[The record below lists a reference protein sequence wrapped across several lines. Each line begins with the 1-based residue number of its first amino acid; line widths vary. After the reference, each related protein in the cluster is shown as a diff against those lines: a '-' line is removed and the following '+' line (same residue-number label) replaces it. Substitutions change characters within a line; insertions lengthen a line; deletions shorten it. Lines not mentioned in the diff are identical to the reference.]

1 MTAVPTPLVPWETL
15 VRLTDPLHEPT
26 RQRLRTLKAARTASD
41 GIRVVMRSHGRVRGS
56 ATYYSSV
63 TAVGAAL
70 KQSGESA
77 TSRRLVAAG
86 KRIEKRYSEVVRGYL
101 RQHTIGDLDEAPF
114 YPRLLTETQKA
125 LDFLFTKDD
134 GTLIAGEV
142 KRTWKDLSE
151 VDADYQGQHTTVA
164 LPTALLRQIDVSQG
178 DHVVII
184 RRLEGSA
191 AMLTVLPAVHPSRA
205 GVHHS
210 GDLQVKASKASLD
223 DEDLGE
229 KYMTTGPGAPMSEAE
244 ATFLASLPDDALPQ
258 VKVLRLA
265 G

>member
-1 MTAVPTPLVPWETL
+1 MTTVPTPLVPWETV
-15 VRLTDPLHEPT
+15 VRLSDPLHEPT

-41 GIRVVMRSHGRVRGS
+41 GIRVVMRSHGRAKGS

-63 TAVGAAL
+63 TALGAAL

-77 TSRRLVAAG
+77 TSRRLMAAG
-86 KRIEKRYSEVVRGYL
+86 ERIEKGFSELVRAYL
-101 RQHTIGDLDEAPF
+101 QEHLIGDLDQAPF
-114 YPRLLTETQKA
+114 YPSLVTETGKA
-125 LDFLFTKDD
+125 LDFVFAKDD
-134 GTLIAGEV
+134 GTLIVGEV

-151 VDADYQGQHTTVA
+151 VDVDYQGQHTVVA
-164 LPTALLRQIDVSQG
+164 LPTALLRQIDTSPG

-191 AMLTVLPAVHPSRA
+191 AMLTVLPAVHASR
-205 GVHHS
+205 VDIHS
-210 GDLQVKASKASLD
+210 GDFHLAGSLD
-223 DEDLGE
+223 DEDLGD

-244 ATFLASLPDDALPQ
+244 ATFLASLPDDALPEA
-258 VKVLRLA
+258 KVLRLA

>member
-1 MTAVPTPLVPWETL
+1 MTTVPTPLVPWQTV

-26 RQRLRTLKAARTASD
+26 RQRLRTLKAAQTASD

-63 TAVGAAL
+63 TALGAAL
-70 KQSGESA
+70 KQSGQSA

-86 KRIEKRYSEVVRGYL
+86 ERIEKRYSELVRAYL
-101 RQHTIGDLDEAPF
+101 REHPIGDLDQAPF
-114 YPRLLTETQKA
+114 YSRLLTETQKA
-125 LDFLFTKDD
+125 LDFVLTKGD

-151 VDADYQGQHTTVA
+151 VDADYQGQHTVVA
-164 LPTALLRQIDVSQG
+164 LPTALLRQINVSLG

-184 RRLEGSA
+184 RRMEGSA
-191 AMLTVLPAVHPSRA
+191 AMLTVLPAAVHPSR
-205 GVHHS
+205 VDILHS
-210 GDLQVKASKASLD
+210 GDVQVKASLD
-223 DEDLGE
+223 DEEVGE
-229 KYMTTGPGAPMSEAE
+229 KYMTTGPGAPMSQAE
-244 ATFLASLPDDALPQ
+244 ATFLASLPDDALPEA
-258 VKVLRLA
+258 KVLRLA